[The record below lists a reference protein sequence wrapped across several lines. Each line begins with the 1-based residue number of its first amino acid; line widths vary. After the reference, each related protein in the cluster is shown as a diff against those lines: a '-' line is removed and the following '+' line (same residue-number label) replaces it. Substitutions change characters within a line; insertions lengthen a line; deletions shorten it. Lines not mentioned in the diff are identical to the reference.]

1 MSLGVQDAKERGFE
15 WVSEEYERLLED
27 LDRDAS
33 YFNVIKIA
41 KEQLEEEMERSAIQE
56 QKLAEV
62 DDMELPFDFD
72 QDFGT
77 SGVNEVVRQMIR
89 EDREKLFAEFDGQ
102 IADLREKH
110 AEELRA
116 SEDRETQLKRQN
128 DELQEKVSQLETENT
143 GLHEAVNMIS
153 NDVAEKDIKIGEL
166 SAENHDLKLAKLDAE
181 QKRDAAVRELEEL
194 RKEVERLNGVLRQ
207 AQLYGVRGVGTVEVK
222 QSTKELYEQAVQAT
236 AEKRKVKI
244 IADIGPFRK
253 EIVDEHGNTDIID
266 NQRIESGEVEV
277 VDEFPDIPEIEATV
291 DTQPVGTQ
299 QDVDE
304 SSVALGGSEDVV
316 TGDLDQEASAIPEIP
331 TAETAQEEADQQEV
345 AQAPL
350 GMKLTETWEEWVTR
364 TLNELQNAVYEN
376 QKAA

>member
-33 YFNVIKIA
+33 YFNIIRIA

-56 QKLAEV
+56 QRLAEV

-72 QDFGT
+72 KDFGT

-181 QKRDAAVRELEEL
+181 QKRDAAVRELEEVKAEL
-194 RKEVERLNGVLRQ
+194 ERLKAEKPEPKVL
-207 AQLYGVRGVGTVEVK
+207 VT
-222 QSTKELYEQAVQAT
+222 QSTKDLYEQAVKAT
-236 AEKRKVKI
+236 EEKRKVKVLGSVG
-244 IADIGPFRK
+244 ANFR
-253 EIVDEHGNTDIID
+253 EVEDAQGNKDVVHVS
-266 NQRIESGEVEV
+266 RIEQGEVEV
-277 VDEFPDIPEIEATV
+277 VDEFPDIPEIETTSEPAAC
-291 DTQPVGTQ
+291 GTE
-299 QDVDE
+299 QDVDG
-304 SSVALGGSEDVV
+304 SSVALGGSADVV

-345 AQAPL
+345 EQAPL